1 MHSISAWLYCFLNVN
16 AAYSHSYH
24 TMQLGVC
31 CIHGSHISVGN
42 EHNKWGSTTRTET
55 MKCLRVYAEKAQKST
70 ATTTMANAATFIC
83 VNLLPFTYV
92 TYTPH
97 VVLLSVLISLF
108 HFRKYLYAS
117 DIFHSYPL
125 LLRCWHNSH
134 LFVQF
139 SYLFLYIFIVLF
151 YSLPLCFGI
160 KSKKLVADAFL
171 IIFIVSF

>member
-1 MHSISAWLYCFLNVN
+1 
-16 AAYSHSYH
+16 
-24 TMQLGVC
+24 
-31 CIHGSHISVGN
+31 
-42 EHNKWGSTTRTET
+42 